1 MKRGCIKRFAG
12 HNGGQIIILLKM
24 EFSPNFKFLRDIFYD
39 WKAIRYLYKLSDIL
53 CRNLKIH
60 LRIHKY
66 VDPIVFSIS
75 LRKLS
80 HWIVQMPL
88 INCNFLQFFAKTCG
102 CLQTTL
108 STRLIRKLNGPE
120 NMVSVKRTYQAST
133 IKFWF
138 LKSMQTLLQGVL
150 FTGFFCHQR
159 FQLPSHLKNKSL
171 WQVVDWIPSLN
182 IRMQILIMTS

>member
-1 MKRGCIKRFAG
+1 M
-12 HNGGQIIILLKM
+12 
-24 EFSPNFKFLRDIFYD
+24 
-39 WKAIRYLYKLSDIL
+39 
-53 CRNLKIH
+53 
-60 LRIHKY
+60 
-66 VDPIVFSIS
+66 DPIVCSIS

-120 NMVSVKRTYQAST
+120 NTVSVKRTYQAST

-138 LKSMQTLLQGVL
+138 LKSMQPIGSFNNYVDIILHFFEYLSRLLCPFLSLTWTKIDIFWPPTRPIL
-150 FTGFFCHQR
+150 FTSFLNDPQNSRCFIYSFCHQR
-159 FQLPSHLKNKSL
+159 FQLPSRLKNKSL
-171 WQVVDWIPSLN
+171 WKVYA
-182 IRMQILIMTS
+182 

>member
-1 MKRGCIKRFAG
+1 MFYKFIIFVKMKYLVKFYLEIWKFVC
-12 HNGGQIIILLKM
+12 
-24 EFSPNFKFLRDIFYD
+24 EFINMWTLFV
-39 WKAIRYLYKLSDIL
+39 
-53 CRNLKIH
+53 C
-60 LRIHKY
+60 
-66 VDPIVFSIS
+66 SIS

-120 NMVSVKRTYQAST
+120 NTVSVKRTYQAST

-138 LKSMQTLLQGVL
+138 LKSMQQRGHSITTWTYFCSFLVPLSTFVS
-150 FTGFFCHQR
+150 FFY
-159 FQLPSHLKNKSL
+159 P
-171 WQVVDWIPSLN
+171 
-182 IRMQILIMTS
+182 

>member
-1 MKRGCIKRFAG
+1 M
-12 HNGGQIIILLKM
+12 
-24 EFSPNFKFLRDIFYD
+24 
-39 WKAIRYLYKLSDIL
+39 
-53 CRNLKIH
+53 
-60 LRIHKY
+60 
-66 VDPIVFSIS
+66 DPIVCSIS

-120 NMVSVKRTYQAST
+120 NTVSVKRTYQAST

-138 LKSMQTLLQGVL
+138 LKSMQPIGPFNNYVDIIIHFFEYLSRLLCHVL
-150 FTGFFCHQR
+150 YLTWHSGWDWFIMHVKLRHFMDNCFI
-159 FQLPSHLKNKSL
+159 FKKINKN
-171 WQVVDWIPSLN
+171 
-182 IRMQILIMTS
+182 

>member
-1 MKRGCIKRFAG
+1 MPAWKNHFDFVWPLRCYYMVYKFIIFVKMKNDEISRE
-12 HNGGQIIILLKM
+12 IL
-24 EFSPNFKFLRDIFYD
+24 FRD
-39 WKAIRYLYKLSDIL
+39 
-53 CRNLKIH
+53 LKIC

-66 VDPIVFSIS
+66 VDPIVCSIS

-120 NMVSVKRTYQAST
+120 NTVSVKRTYQAST

-138 LKSMQTLLQGVL
+138 LKSMQQRGHSITMYVDIILPFFEYLCRRVL
-150 FTGFFCHQR
+150 F
-159 FQLPSHLKNKSL
+159 LPLTWTKIGIF
-171 WQVVDWIPSLN
+171 WPPT
-182 IRMQILIMTS
+182 RPILST